1 MHHFIDRRQNP
12 KGKSLGN
19 RQRFLRRTRHHLKEM
34 VNQAMKRRSVRD
46 VENGEAVTI
55 PTKSVD
61 EPHFVLSPTAGS
73 RQRIF
78 PGNKEF
84 TVGDRIRRPSAG
96 GGEAG
101 RRGAPDG
108 GGEDGFRF
116 VLTREEF
123 LDILFDEL
131 ELPDLVKTDLT
142 DVRATKLR
150 RGGHTGSGTRS
161 NLNVLRTMRNAYSRR
176 LALGRPR
183 TDQFNRLAAEIAA
196 LEAEDPRT
204 AEMEVALSALRA
216 ELGRMQA
223 KRRRVAFV
231 DPIDVRYHRFTPEEQ
246 PTAKAV
252 MFCLMDVSSSM
263 GEREKELA
271 KRFFILLHLFLGR
284 RYEATEIVFI
294 RHTHFAQEV
303 DEETFFYGR
312 ETGGT
317 MVSTALVEMEKIIA
331 ERFPTNDWNIYVAQA
346 SDGDNYSGDSQ
357 KCAERLNENIM
368 RLCQYFAYV
377 EIVEEMSLHDMLR
390 EGELWQA
397 YRSVGEKWSNFQ
409 MRRVSNPADIYPV
422 FRDLF
427 AKRQGA

>member
-19 RQRFLRRTRHHLKEM
+19 RQRFLKRTRHHLREM

-46 VENGEAVTI
+46 IENGEAVTI
-55 PTKSVD
+55 PTKTVD
-61 EPHFVLSPTAGS
+61 EPQFTLSSATG
-73 RQRIF
+73 RRRRVF

-84 TVGDRIRRPSAG
+84 VVGDKIRRPSG
-96 GGEAG
+96 GGGAG
-101 RRGAPDG
+101 RRGAADG

-142 DVRATKLR
+142 EVRQARMR
-150 RGGHTGSGTRS
+150 RAGHTTSGTRS
-161 NLNVLRTMRNAYSRR
+161 NLNILRTMRNAYSRR

-183 TDQFNRLAAEIAA
+183 TDQYERLVAKIAA
-196 LEAEDPRT
+196 LESEEPQSAAT
-204 AEMEVALSALRA
+204 EVALSAMRA
-216 ELGRMQA
+216 ELERMRS
-223 KRRRVAFV
+223 RRRKVAFV
-231 DPIDVRYHRFTPEEQ
+231 DPIDIRYNRFSPEEQ
-246 PTAKAV
+246 PSAKAV

-271 KRFFILLHLFLGR
+271 KRFFILLHLFLER
-284 RYEATEIVFI
+284 RYESTEIVFI

-303 DEETFFYGR
+303 DEETFFHGR

-346 SDGDNYSGDSQ
+346 SDGDNYSGDSL
-357 KCAERLNENIM
+357 KCAERLNEDLM

-390 EGELWQA
+390 DGELWQA
-397 YRSVGEKWSNFQ
+397 YRAVGDKWPNFQ
-409 MRRVSNPADIYPV
+409 MRRVSNPSDIYPV